1 MLLHADSDP
10 YADMF
15 GVQGTG
21 RDEGSQPN
29 ANEYLQTVS
38 ERLQSEGVRCDTHH
52 EVGAPAAV
60 ILKYVDE
67 QQPDLIAL
75 STHGRSR
82 VRRMVV
88 GSVTTTIL
96 PRAEVPVLVTHP
108 AEDNIVPDT
117 DFKNLVVPLDMSER
131 SEDVL
136 PQAVELA
143 EALSL
148 DTTLVTCIPS
158 ASQLYIGSVPEV
170 YPYPDDLMQQAQ
182 ESSDE
187 YLQGTAAIIEE
198 GRQIRVQW
206 GTLDGGPASKIV
218 EYAEAQQNSLIAMY
232 TQGRTGLGRWVL
244 GSVTDAV
251 IRAGNT
257 PVLVMPHGE
266 DG

>member
-1 MLLHADSDP
+1 
-10 YADMF
+10 
-15 GVQGTG
+15 
-21 RDEGSQPN
+21 
-29 ANEYLQTVS
+29 
-38 ERLQSEGVRCDTHH
+38 
-52 EVGAPAAV
+52 
-60 ILKYVDE
+60 
-67 QQPDLIAL
+67 
-75 STHGRSR
+75 
-82 VRRMVV
+82 
-88 GSVTTTIL
+88 
-96 PRAEVPVLVTHP
+96 
-108 AEDNIVPDT
+108 
-117 DFKNLVVPLDMSER
+117 MSER
-131 SEDVL
+131 YEDVL

-148 DTTLVTCIPS
+148 STTLVTCIPS
-158 ASQLYIGSVPEV
+158 ASQLYIGAVPEV

-187 YLQGTAAIIEE
+187 YLQGTAASIEE

-218 EYAEAQQNSLIAMY
+218 EYAEAQQNSLIAMC

>member
-1 MLLHADSDP
+1 
-10 YADMF
+10 
-15 GVQGTG
+15 
-21 RDEGSQPN
+21 
-29 ANEYLQTVS
+29 
-38 ERLQSEGVRCDTHH
+38 
-52 EVGAPAAV
+52 
-60 ILKYVDE
+60 
-67 QQPDLIAL
+67 
-75 STHGRSR
+75 
-82 VRRMVV
+82 MVV

-96 PRAEVPVLVTHP
+96 PRAETPVLVIHP
-108 AEDNIVPDT
+108 REDDTVPET
-117 DFKNLVVPLDMSER
+117 TFQNLVVPLDMSER

-148 DTTLVTCIPS
+148 GTTLVTCIPS
-158 ASQLYIGSVPEV
+158 ASQLYIGAVPEG

-218 EYAEAQQNSLIAMY
+218 EYAEAQQNSLIAMC

>member
-1 MLLHADSDP
+1 M
-10 YADMF
+10 
-15 GVQGTG
+15 
-21 RDEGSQPN
+21 
-29 ANEYLQTVS
+29 
-38 ERLQSEGVRCDTHH
+38 
-52 EVGAPAAV
+52 
-60 ILKYVDE
+60 
-67 QQPDLIAL
+67 
-75 STHGRSR
+75 
-82 VRRMVV
+82 

-96 PRAEVPVLVTHP
+96 PRAETPVLVIHP
-108 AEDNIVPDT
+108 PEDDIVPET
-117 DFKNLVVPLDMSER
+117 TFQNLVIPLDMSER

-136 PQAVELA
+136 PQAMEFA

-158 ASQLYIGSVPEV
+158 ALQLYIGAVPEV

-182 ESSDE
+182 ESSEE

-206 GTLDGGPASKIV
+206 ESLEGGPANKIV
-218 EYAEAQQNSLIAMY
+218 EYAEAQQNSLIAMC

-257 PVLVMPHGE
+257 PVLVVPHGE